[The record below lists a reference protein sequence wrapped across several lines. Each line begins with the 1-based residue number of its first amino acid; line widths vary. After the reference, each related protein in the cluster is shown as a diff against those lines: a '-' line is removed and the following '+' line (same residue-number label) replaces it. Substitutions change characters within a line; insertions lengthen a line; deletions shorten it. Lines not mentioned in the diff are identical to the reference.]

1 MESGQENRIT
11 CSQLETTQTVIF
23 QPQAVQGYTTSK
35 FGQWNSDTFDCFRD
49 VGICLCGAFFPMC
62 VACKV
67 AQDYGECCCLPLM
80 GGTILALRT
89 GIRERYHIQGTI
101 CTDCLCVTFC
111 GPCAL
116 CQMAR
121 ELESRR

>member
-1 MESGQENRIT
+1 MESMGNYLSIIQNI
-11 CSQLETTQTVIF
+11 LDNVIF